1 VTVLSLRV
9 YFFWDSILRWQN
21 IHLRRM
27 LRSGARDRSVFVLN
41 MGSALAVNMR
51 DDIYDAM
58 SFNVSSGS
66 IVPQ

>member
-1 VTVLSLRV
+1 
-9 YFFWDSILRWQN
+9 
-21 IHLRRM
+21 M